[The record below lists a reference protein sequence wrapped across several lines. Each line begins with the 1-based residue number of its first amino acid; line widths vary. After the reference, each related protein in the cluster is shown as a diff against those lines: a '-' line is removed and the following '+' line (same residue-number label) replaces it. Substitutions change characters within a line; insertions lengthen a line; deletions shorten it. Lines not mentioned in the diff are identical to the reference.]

1 MQQKAKSTL
10 LKTALTEGRRKW
22 LILGAAAV
30 LAATTTG
37 YLANSFLRARQ
48 NALFAGGL
56 ICHSGKCCKVCPA
69 DFAKARQDSGLG
81 DRPVLNP
88 LMFVGPPR
96 EAYIVAQ
103 QNPWLL
109 AQLWCYCGCDRT
121 NGHRNLLDCY
131 RDYHGASCAICTGEA
146 LEANQ
151 LFNQGSP
158 VEQIRDALRMRFSR
172 NHG

>member
-1 MQQKAKSTL
+1 MRPTTVRARVRTTL
-10 LKTALTEGRRKW
+10 TGIKRKW
-22 LILGAAAV
+22 LLLGAAAAIGG
-30 LAATTTG
+30 AAYFAT
-37 YLANSFLRARQ
+37 LLIAQRQ
-48 NALFAGGL
+48 DRLLAGGL

-69 DFAKARQDSGLG
+69 DFSKAEGDSARG

-88 LMFVGPPR
+88 LMFIGPAR
-96 EAYIVAQ
+96 EAYVVAQ

-151 LFNQGSP
+151 LFNEGSP
-158 VEQIRDALRMRFSR
+158 VDQIRDALRMRFSR
-172 NHG
+172 HQ

>member
-1 MQQKAKSTL
+1 MKPKLDT
-10 LKTALTEGRRKW
+10 GIGRKW
-22 LILGAAAV
+22 LAIGAVAAA
-30 LAATTTG
+30 AAAITL
-37 YLANSFLRARQ
+37 YLTLRRQ
-48 NALFAGGL
+48 PDLLGGGL

-69 DFAKARQDSGLG
+69 DFAKAAANG

-88 LMFVGPPR
+88 LMFVGPAR
-96 EAYIVAQ
+96 QAYVIAQ

-131 RDYHGASCAICTGEA
+131 RDYHGTSCAICTGEA

-158 VEQIRDALRMRFSR
+158 VEQIRDALRARFSR
-172 NHG
+172 HEWY

>member
-1 MQQKAKSTL
+1 MKPKVLNGLQ
-10 LKTALTEGRRKW
+10 GKW
-22 LILGAAAV
+22 LLVGAAAAAA
-30 LAATTTG
+30 LATTG
-37 YLANSFLRARQ
+37 YFCSLRAP
-48 NALFAGGL
+48 NDLLGGG
-56 ICHSGKCCKVCPA
+56 IMCRSGKCCKVCPA
-69 DFAKARQDSGLG
+69 DLAKADVTGG
-81 DRPVLNP
+81 RPVLNP
-88 LMFVGPPR
+88 LMFVGPAR

-151 LFNQGSP
+151 LFNEGSP

-172 NHG
+172 HQ